1 MAHSVDTS
9 PAEPLSGTAEGREP
23 RIGLVSGILALAA
36 LVLWLGGMALT
47 LETVRLDDQA
57 SGKVAVLFWPTQDA
71 ETNFR
76 AIAAAGGAPV
86 RPVIGSAVWIAHSD
100 TPGFVG
106 RLRAQGARAAYGEIR
121 FGPIFA
127 GCFSYVVGDRN
138 KRPDFIVQ

>member
-9 PAEPLSGTAEGREP
+9 PAETLGGAAEEPEP
-23 RIGLVSGILALAA
+23 RIGLVSGILAAAA

-47 LETVRLDDQA
+47 LETVGLDDQA

-71 ETNFR
+71 EINFR
-76 AIAAAGGAPV
+76 AIAAAGGAPI

-127 GCFSYVVGDRN
+127 GCFSYVMGDKS